1 MLNIGCVEGKQ
12 RGEGEWQECKG
23 RLEVVFGRFEIQN
36 SQIANAGGGV
46 GDGVQE
52 SGLKTQIGL
61 VPFPPK
67 AAKLHITDAFKA
79 NFLHFSLVVLIS
91 IGPFSS
97 FQKIAKF
104 SKIPIFS
111 KFFIFFQKMPFFSQK
126 NSQNSQFSQ
135 FSQFLKILEI
145 LKKCFWLQKGAFF
158 ENFEKNIFLKILNF
172 LIFLNFLN
180 F

>member
-12 RGEGEWQECKG
+12 RGG
-23 RLEVVFGRFEIQN
+23 RESWRMEVVFGRFGIEN
-36 SQIANAGGGV
+36 SQNTNAGGGV

-52 SGLKTQIGL
+52 SGLKAHIRL
-61 VPFPPK
+61 DPFPPK
-67 AAKLHITDAFKA
+67 QQSFISEMHSRQ
-79 NFLHFSLVVLIS
+79 NFSNFSLVVLIS

-111 KFFIFFQKMPFFSQK
+111 KFFNFFQKMPFFFLK
-126 NSQNSQFSQ
+126 KI
-135 FSQFLKILEI
+135 LKILFLNFSKVLKI

-172 LIFLNFLN
+172 LNFLN